1 MNDVN
6 LIGRLTRDP
15 AVRYTNDGLAMA
27 SFTLAIDRL
36 SSKDE
41 TDYPRITVFGK
52 QAELCE
58 QYIHKGS
65 QVGIHGRITT
75 GSYINK
81 DGQKVYTTG
90 VTADRVEFLGSKEQ
104 TENTNGGFEW

>member
-1 MNDVN
+1 MNSVD

-27 SFTLAIDRL
+27 SFTLAIDRM

-58 QYIHKGS
+58 RYIRKGS

-75 GSYINK
+75 GSYTNK

-90 VTADRVEFLGSKEQ
+90 VTADRVEFLDKPKQDDGW
-104 TENTNGGFEW
+104 GDI